1 MGKNKRVA
9 LGMSGG
15 VDSSVSVEILKRAG
29 YDVVGVTCVFHED
42 ESSRVAVRDAAKVC
56 ERMGIPHVA
65 PDCTEPFEQQV
76 VHPFVHDYAN
86 CLTPSPCIGC
96 NVRAK
101 FPSLIAAADELG
113 CDWVAT
119 GHYARIVH
127 VEEEVSP
134 GNFDKG
140 AFSAASAENEAE
152 RAEEP
157 AGRRGAQNPEALR
170 CQAGERLAV
179 ATALDARKDQ
189 SYMLSLLT
197 QEQLSRIVFPLG
209 GMTKTEVR
217 LIAADLGLEVAD
229 KPESQDVCFIDGDY
243 RPFLHAHGVKDAP
256 GPIVNRAGEVLGAHD
271 GLSNFTVGQ
280 RKGIGVSGPVP
291 YYVLEKRAADHA
303 LVVGCAKDAL
313 IREVV
318 AGPVNWQAVS
328 ALREPCEA
336 MVKLRYRSTP
346 AACIMEPRANG
357 RVLVRLRDAQPTTAP
372 GQYAVFYKGSTVL
385 GGGMIEEV
393 LA

>member
-1 MGKNKRVA
+1 MSANKRVA

-29 YDVVGVTCVFHED
+29 YEVVGVTCVFHDD
-42 ESSRVAVRDAAKVC
+42 ESSRIAVRDAARVC
-56 ERMGIPHVA
+56 ERMGIAHRA
-65 PDCTEPFEQQV
+65 PDCTKLFEREV
-76 VHPFVHDYAN
+76 VKPFVSDYAH

-96 NVRAK
+96 NVRVK
-101 FPSLIAAADELG
+101 FPSLISAADELG

-119 GHYARIVH
+119 GHYARIVQCDGRAGT
-127 VEEEVSP
+127 EELQ
-134 GNFDKG
+134 GTCD
-140 AFSAASAENEAE
+140 A
-152 RAEEP
+152 
-157 AGRRGAQNPEALR
+157 
-170 CQAGERLAV
+170 QAGALQEDGLQGSELQERSSQESIAQKRFAV

-197 QEQLSRIVFPLG
+197 QEQLARIVFPLG

-243 RPFLHAHGVKDAP
+243 RDFIHAHGVKDMP
-256 GPIVNRAGEVLGAHD
+256 GPIVDTAGEVLGAHD

-280 RKGIGVSGPVP
+280 RKGIGVSGPEP
-291 YYVLEKRAADHA
+291 YYVLEKRERDHA
-303 LVVGCAKDAL
+303 LVVGFSEDARIGKVL
-313 IREVV
+313 
-318 AGPVNWQAVS
+318 AGPMNWQAIP
-328 ALREPCEA
+328 ALRRPCEA

-346 AACIMEPRANG
+346 AACIIEPQGNG
-357 RVLVRLRDAQPTTAP
+357 RVLVRLREDQPTTAP

-393 LA
+393 SA

>member
-1 MGKNKRVA
+1 MGKNRRVA

-56 ERMGIPHVA
+56 ERMGISHVA
-65 PDCTEPFEQQV
+65 PDCTELFERQV

-101 FPSLIAAADELG
+101 FPSLIAAADKLG

-119 GHYARIVH
+119 GHYARIV
-127 VEEEVSP
+127 
-134 GNFDKG
+134 
-140 AFSAASAENEAE
+140 
-152 RAEEP
+152 RADE
-157 AGRRGAQNPEALR
+157 GAQ
-170 CQAGERLAV
+170 ERFAV
-179 ATALDARKDQ
+179 ARALDARKDQ

-197 QEQLSRIVFPLG
+197 QEQLARIVFPLG

-243 RPFLHAHGVKDAP
+243 RPFLHTHGVEDVP
-256 GPIVNRAGEVLGAHD
+256 GPIVNRAGEVLGTHD
-271 GLSNFTVGQ
+271 GLANFTVGQ

-303 LVVGCAKDAL
+303 LVVGCAEDAL
-313 IREVV
+313 ICEVV

-328 ALREPCEA
+328 ALQEPCEA

-346 AACIMEPRANG
+346 AACIMEPRENG